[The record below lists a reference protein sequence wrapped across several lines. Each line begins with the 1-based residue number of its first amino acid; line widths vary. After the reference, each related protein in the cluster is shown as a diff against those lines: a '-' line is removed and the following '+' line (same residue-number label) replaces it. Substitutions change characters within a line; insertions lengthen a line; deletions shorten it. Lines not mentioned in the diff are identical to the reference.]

1 MPNYDSISETPGMFA
16 GRWWTILLRGIVAIS
31 FAVLAFVWP
40 GATLHVLMILFGG
53 YALVDGIFMLIAAI
67 GRPHRH
73 GRWLLALEGIV
84 GISVGIVVL
93 RSPAESAMALVFFI
107 SIWAVAL
114 GFLRIMEA
122 VRLRKELSGEM
133 WLALSGVIAVLF
145 AVMLMVRPLV
155 GAVELIWL
163 IAGFALVTGIFEIL
177 LGIEV
182 RRPRDS
188 DHSHRNEWPKEGK
201 HEWPKEVKPWTDHR
215 LPR

>member
-1 MPNYDSISETPGMFA
+1 MPDYDSFSETPGMFA
-16 GRWWTILLRGIVAIS
+16 GRWWTMVLRGVVAIL
-31 FAVLAFVWP
+31 FAVLAYAWP
-40 GATLHVLMILFGG
+40 GETLGFLFGG
-53 YALVDGIFMLIAAI
+53 YASLDGICVLIAAI
-67 GRPHRH
+67 GRPHRD

-84 GISVGIVVL
+84 GICVGVVVL
-93 RSPAESAMALVFFI
+93 MLAPKVALKPPAESTMALVFFI

-163 IAGFALVTGIFEIL
+163 IAGFALVTGVFEIL

-188 DHSHRNEWPKEGK
+188 DHSHRNEWR
-201 HEWPKEVKPWTDHR
+201 KEVKHDW
-215 LPR
+215 

>member
-1 MPNYDSISETPGMFA
+1 MPGYDSISETPGMFA
-16 GRWWTILLRGIVAIS
+16 GRWWTMVLRGVVAIL
-31 FAVLAFVWP
+31 FAVLAFTWP
-40 GATLHVLMILFGG
+40 GETTRILMLLFGG
-53 YALVDGIFMLIAAI
+53 YALADGIFMVIAAI
-67 GRPHRH
+67 GGRPHRH

-84 GISVGIVVL
+84 GICIAIVVL
-93 RSPAESAMALVFFI
+93 RSPAESAVALVFFI

-177 LGIEV
+177 VGIEV

-188 DHSHRNEWPKEGK
+188 AHSHPNGRPN
-201 HEWPKEVKPWTDHR
+201 EVKP
-215 LPR
+215 